1 MFDYQE
7 IGNALIACN
16 QAKVMELVDTALKN
30 GNPPDEVL
38 NQGLIAGMDVVGEK
52 MQSGEMFIPEV
63 LMAAKVMTAALD
75 VLKPLLGDAG
85 LKSRGS
91 VIIGTVKG
99 DLHDIGKNL
108 VAMMFKSA
116 GLQVFD
122 EGVDVSPEAFIEKI
136 KAEQPDILCLSA
148 LLTTTM
154 PMLQATIA
162 AVQES
167 GLRENLKIMVGGAP
181 VTKEYANDVGAD
193 GYADD
198 AGSAVKMAKSLI
210 A

>member
-75 VLKPLLGDAG
+75 VLKPLLGDAD
-85 LKSRGS
+85 LKSQGS

-154 PMLQATIA
+154 PMLKATIA
-162 AVQES
+162 AVEES

>member
-75 VLKPLLGDAG
+75 VLKPLLGDAD
-85 LKSRGS
+85 LKSQGS
-91 VIIGTVKG
+91 VVIGTVKG

-154 PMLQATIA
+154 PMLKTTIA

-181 VTKEYANDVGAD
+181 VTKEYANDIGAD

>member
-63 LMAAKVMTAALD
+63 LMAAKVMNAALD

-85 LKSRGS
+85 LKSQGS

-154 PMLQATIA
+154 PMLKATIA